1 MNEFDLPPSCTSAS
15 FTLKNHYQKYLLAYE
30 QKFYFG
36 KTDSEMVKELGNQ
49 RQKRKHDPNSSKRH
63 HYSENIE
70 SKIHTGRT
78 NPSLTRSQHE
88 G

>member
-1 MNEFDLPPSCTSAS
+1 MPPSCTSAS

-49 RQKRKHDPNSSKRH
+49 RQKRKYDAQNSKRIL
-63 HYSENIE
+63 YSENIE
-70 SKIHTGRT
+70 TKVQMGKEPGNWEPT
-78 NPSLTRSQHE
+78 
-88 G
+88 

>member
-49 RQKRKHDPNSSKRH
+49 RQKRKQAPNNRDMNLKIGHDFQ
-63 HYSENIE
+63 
-70 SKIHTGRT
+70 SKIHTGT
-78 NPSLTRSQHE
+78 FSFIF
-88 G
+88 